1 MNSQNNNIQYAPEY
15 HAKSYVETM
24 EDGKKV
30 MLFDIDIPGVSLKR
44 IPFAGMFDNYR
55 EMEGFCEWLKKKE
68 ISQKF
73 VGCIECPDGDKYT
86 LMLTEPIGGKHMY
99 YITLG

>member
-44 IPFAGMFDNYR
+44 IPFAGMFW
-55 EMEGFCEWLKKKE
+55 M
-68 ISQKF
+68 
-73 VGCIECPDGDKYT
+73 P
-86 LMLTEPIGGKHMY
+86 
-99 YITLG
+99 